1 MSFTINNIH
10 IAFCYLQILK
20 FSTFLKLSNK
30 RVILKIKKRMN
41 KENLHSGEPSLSLDS
56 NRNEMIRNLVAQV
69 FDENE
74 KEIQTFLNKY
84 LNKYLKSDQ
93 DEQMMLAELDAFHT
107 YIKDYENYLNTR
119 INTLKERITKITK
132 LFGQMGSD

>member
-1 MSFTINNIH
+1 M
-10 IAFCYLQILK
+10 K